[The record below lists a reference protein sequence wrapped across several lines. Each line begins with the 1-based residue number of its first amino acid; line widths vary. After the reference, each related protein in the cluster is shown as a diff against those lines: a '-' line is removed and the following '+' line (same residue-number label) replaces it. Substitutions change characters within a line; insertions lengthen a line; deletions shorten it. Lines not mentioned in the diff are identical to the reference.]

1 MPSRIPVYYRAP
13 VIDGTGYS
21 ETARNLLLGLID
33 TNKFDIQLDNF
44 DSSMTRADIK
54 PEDFAKLQAAANTKI
69 DMDKGVS
76 IQSILAVEWKKFC
89 RKNIGYGVF
98 ETDRI
103 PKAWVPFCNDMD
115 AIISPSHFNKGI
127 FEKREDLKTPIY
139 VVENGITDSFN
150 INVKPIEDFKDKFN
164 VVTVGLL
171 QNRKGF
177 DVVLNAFMHVFKNTS
192 DARLII
198 KIYTD
203 SQEEIKALKN
213 FIGEMRK
220 HHVAQ
225 APEVVIIGSY
235 LKNNVMAQLFKSAD
249 LFVTA
254 TRGEAWGHAAPQAAA
269 VGAPVAVTGW
279 SAPAELLPSDVAYH
293 IDYNLIQLPRG
304 SVRHPSFDLADQDGD
319 HQWADPSP
327 ESLAEIMS
335 QAYELRDSNREL
347 GLRGYNHVKD
357 WTWKRAALKLA
368 KVIEEVHKS

>member
-1 MPSRIPVYYRAP
+1 MSKRIPVYYRAP

-21 ETARNLLLGLID
+21 ETARNLLLELID

-54 PEDFAKLQAAANTKI
+54 PEDFSKLQAASAVKI

-76 IQSILAVEWKKFC
+76 IQSILATEWKKFC

-103 PKAWVPFCNDMD
+103 PQAWVPFCNDMD
-115 AIISPSHFNKGI
+115 AIISPSQFNKQI
-127 FEKREDLKTPIY
+127 FEMREDMKTPVY

-150 INVKPIEDFKDKFN
+150 INVSPLEDFKDKFN

-177 DVVLNAFMHVFKNTS
+177 DVVLNAFLHAFKNES
-192 DARLII
+192 GVRLII

-203 SQEEIKALKN
+203 SQEEIKMLKN
-213 FIGEMRK
+213 FISEIRK
-220 HHVAQ
+220 YHNAYE
-225 APEVVIIGSY
+225 PEVLIIGSF
-235 LKNNVMAQLFKSAD
+235 LKNSVMAQLFKSAD

-279 SAPAELLPSDVAYH
+279 SAPAEILPSAVAYH
-293 IDYNLIQLPRG
+293 IAYNLIPLPRG
-304 SVRHPSFDLADQDGD
+304 SVRHPSFELADRDGD
-319 HQWADPSP
+319 HQWADPDP
-327 ESLAEIMS
+327 ESLAEVMS
-335 QAYELRDSNREL
+335 QAFQLREFNTNL
-347 GLRGYNHVKD
+347 GIRGYNHVKD

-368 KVIEEVHKS
+368 KVIEQVHNS